1 MNSDAKALKS
11 GVWYTVSYV
20 LARGVGYLAVPIFTR
35 ILSKE
40 EFGVYNNYLSL
51 LAVLTVIVTLNLA
64 STMLNAK
71 YDFADTF
78 DDYIYAVLRLSTLS
92 VAGWTIVFNV
102 FWNFFE
108 PYLGIGRTYFNIMML
123 YLLFLPAVDLYQA
136 REKFS
141 FEYKRNALSSIC
153 ISVGNL
159 FFPLVLFLVI
169 ENKLTAVILGTAMA
183 TIVMGGSLYIFFAL
197 GRKKIRKGYWK
208 YALPICLP
216 YIPHLLS
223 LTVLNSTDK
232 LMITFYC
239 GEEKTALY
247 SLAYNCGMVVTL
259 LAIAINMAYGPW
271 LAEKLANGEYKQIRV
286 FSPKYIDGFFFCCI
300 VIMLIAP
307 EILLLLGGRPY
318 MESKYDMLPVALGCI
333 CQFLY
338 TMFVNVEQCKKKTVG
353 MALAS
358 VSAALLN
365 LILNYV
371 FIPRFGYTAAAYTT
385 LAGYLWLLLI
395 HMVLVARLGYAGVYS
410 YKKVLLTVVLGFAA
424 SGICAFL
431 YSHTIVRYLALVSY
445 VSVLTVMF
453 GRKIKC
459 KKNFLSDLLK
469 SE

>member
-92 VAGWTIVFNV
+92 VAGWTIAFNV

-259 LAIAINMAYGPW
+259 LAIW
-271 LAEKLANGEYKQIRV
+271 
-286 FSPKYIDGFFFCCI
+286 
-300 VIMLIAP
+300 
-307 EILLLLGGRPY
+307 
-318 MESKYDMLPVALGCI
+318 
-333 CQFLY
+333 
-338 TMFVNVEQCKKKTVG
+338 
-353 MALAS
+353 
-358 VSAALLN
+358 
-365 LILNYV
+365 
-371 FIPRFGYTAAAYTT
+371 
-385 LAGYLWLLLI
+385 
-395 HMVLVARLGYAGVYS
+395 HMVRGLQRNWLMAN
-410 YKKVLLTVVLGFAA
+410 TN
-424 SGICAFL
+424 
-431 YSHTIVRYLALVSY
+431 RYEFFHLN
-445 VSVLTVMF
+445 T
-453 GRKIKC
+453 
-459 KKNFLSDLLK
+459 
-469 SE
+469 